1 LFWSYV
7 TGHSDF
13 KLQDFY
19 DSEEPITL
27 YLTVPFSDITRI
39 APVFKLLINFILNKF
54 SRGEATYGE
63 LRLKNR
69 ILFLL
74 DEFPVLGAFPFLS
87 KTLGIL
93 AGYGITFYI
102 VVQALNQIVDLYGQ
116 HHTFLDNCK
125 TVVVYAPGK
134 VEDAKVFTEIIG
146 KESVV
151 KESLSTSGSRYAVA
165 LNNLNASSQEVARDL
180 MNPDELMKLPPTE
193 ALIMNQGMPPYIA
206 KKVVYYQDKRFR
218 DKAWSRQRMR
228 RYARIG
234 FIPIPF
240 IKTDREL
247 VTGFPPPAIRA
258 ELEQEVSGLPSAQ
271 RGHKTA
277 ETVKKAEPRHIEK
290 PEPDG
295 IDPDEWDKS
304 FNPCDYIES
313 YESIE
318 DCAAPDQRELHET
331 EPPPIVIPVSS
342 AMFFGGGAARE

>member
-1 LFWSYV
+1 
-7 TGHSDF
+7 
-13 KLQDFY
+13 
-19 DSEEPITL
+19 
-27 YLTVPFSDITRI
+27 VPFSDITRI

-63 LRLKNR
+63 LKLKNR

-74 DEFPVLGAFPFLS
+74 DEFPGLGAFPFLS

-93 AGYGITFYI
+93 AGYGINFYI

-134 VEDAKVFTEIIG
+134 IEDAKAFTEIIG

-193 ALIMNQGMPPYIA
+193 ALILNQGMPPYIA

-218 DKAWSRQRMR
+218 DKAWSRQRVR
-228 RYARIG
+228 RCARIG
-234 FIPIPF
+234 FLPIPF
-240 IKTDREL
+240 VREDAEL
-247 VTGFPPPAIRA
+247 VTGFPPPATRA
-258 ELEQEVSGLPSAQ
+258 ELELELSGLPSAENV
-271 RGHKTA
+271 RPVIEPVKPAPKEKGEETA
-277 ETVKKAEPRHIEK
+277 QGERM
-290 PEPDG
+290 EPD
-295 IDPDEWDKS
+295 EEERS
-304 FNPCDYIES
+304 FNPCDFIES

-318 DCAAPDQRELHET
+318 DCAAPDQRELRET

-342 AMFFGGGAARE
+342 AMFLRGGASHE